1 MQEETVLGVSC
12 SPLAVQFLGG
22 SPDGWQHVCACL
34 QHLEMGGVR
43 KWRVSQ
49 CTSSVN
55 LKGSFFCSCSFCF
68 FPPVLL
74 LKVCT
79 LDIIF
84 NVSHTSPAPV

>member
-55 LKGSFFCSCSFCF
+55 LKGSFFVVVHFVSFPQCYF
-68 FPPVLL
+68 
-74 LKVCT
+74 
-79 LDIIF
+79 
-84 NVSHTSPAPV
+84 